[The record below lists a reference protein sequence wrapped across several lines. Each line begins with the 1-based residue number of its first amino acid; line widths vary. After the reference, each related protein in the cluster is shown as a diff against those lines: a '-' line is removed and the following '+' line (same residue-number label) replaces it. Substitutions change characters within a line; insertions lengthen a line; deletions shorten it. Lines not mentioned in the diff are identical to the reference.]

1 MPRAGENPGSR
12 EQIEDRE
19 ASRMR
24 HRRILYVG
32 PLLADST
39 TIQRLHA
46 LQAFGYEISTV
57 TTAKPA
63 AHQRLSLFARVRNR
77 FLGKRDRTGANGRIL
92 SELRTTP
99 FDLLWIDKG
108 LTVHPQTLQ
117 NVRRTQPS
125 CLIVGFSPDD
135 MMNPRNQSRCF
146 LRGLRL
152 YDWYITNKSYNVA
165 ELKALGCPRVV
176 FMDNGF
182 DPATHRPMPVS
193 AEERKRFGGAVG
205 FIGQWEPHRAGSLR
219 ALAQAGVPVRVWGYT
234 WERMKNVPDGLTLE
248 NRPLWGDDYAKAI
261 CAFDINLCFLR
272 KCNRDLQTTR
282 SVEIPACG
290 AFMLAER
297 TVEHLRLFREG
308 VEAEFFS
315 SDAELVTKT
324 YSYLGHPEKRRLM
337 AQQGYLRCQAGG
349 YDYSSRLRPLLQQI
363 FHERAN

>member
-1 MPRAGENPGSR
+1 MPKPCRT
-12 EQIEDRE
+12 
-19 ASRMR
+19 
-24 HRRILYVG
+24 LYVG
-32 PLLADST
+32 PLIAGST
-39 TIQRLHA
+39 TVQRLRA
-46 LQAFGYEISTV
+46 LETLGYDVRTV
-57 TTAKPA
+57 TTAGPS
-63 AHQRLSLFARVRNR
+63 AHTRPSLLARIQNRLWGR
-77 FLGKRDRTGANGRIL
+77 RDRTGANDRIL
-92 SELRTTP
+92 SELRALP
-99 FDLLWIDKG
+99 FDLLWLDKG
-108 LTVHPQTLQ
+108 LTIHPQTLAG
-117 NVRRTQPS
+117 VRREQPS

-135 MMNPRNQSRCF
+135 MMNPRNQSRDF
-146 LRGLRL
+146 LRGLPL
-152 YDWYITNKSYNVA
+152 YDCYITNKSYNVV
-165 ELKALGCPRVV
+165 ELKALGCPKVV

-182 DPATHRPMPVS
+182 DPATHRPLPVS
-193 AEERKRFGGAVG
+193 AEERKRLGGAVG

-234 WERMKNVPDGLTLE
+234 WERMKDIPAGLTLE
-248 NRPLWGDDYAKAI
+248 NRPLWDDDYAKAI
-261 CAFDINLCFLR
+261 CAFDLNLCFLR

-324 YSYLGHPEKRRLM
+324 CYYLGHPEKRRLI

>member
-1 MPRAGENPGSR
+1 MTQPRG
-12 EQIEDRE
+12 
-19 ASRMR
+19 
-24 HRRILYVG
+24 ILYVG
-32 PLLADST
+32 PVLAGST
-39 TIQRLHA
+39 TVQRLQA
-46 LQAFGYEISTV
+46 LQALGYETSAV

-63 AHQRLSLFARVRNR
+63 VHQRLSLFARVQNR
-77 FLGKRDRTGANGRIL
+77 LLGRRDRTGANDRIL
-92 SELRTTP
+92 LELRRKP

-108 LTVHPQTLQ
+108 LTIRPETLESA
-117 NVRRTQPS
+117 RRAQPS

-146 LRGLRL
+146 LRGIPF
-152 YDWYITNKSYNVA
+152 YHWYITNKSYNVP

-182 DPATHRPMPVS
+182 DPATHRPLAVS
-193 AEERKRFGGAVG
+193 AEERKRLGGAVG
-205 FIGQWEPHRAGSLR
+205 FIGQWEPHRASSLR
-219 ALAQAGVPVRVWGYT
+219 ALAQTSVPVRIWGYT
-234 WERMKNVPDGLTLE
+234 WERMKDVPAGLTLE

-315 SDAELVTKT
+315 SDAELITKT
-324 YSYLGHPEKRRLM
+324 SYYLGHPEKRRLI

-349 YDYSSRLRPLLQQI
+349 YDYPSRLRPLLQQI